1 MIIQMT
7 ISTFIIL
14 ELTKMI
20 AGEGGIF
27 RCLILWKFF
36 FISFEGLY
44 SERIHLEFIPT
55 CGTIFN
61 VVVSCLA
68 VKCNCPECC
77 LDINNSFILKNINIR
92 SSGLSTGCLKNKCD
106 LYSRL
111 ILKFQ
116 VYQKKLSLQL
126 KTHFLG
132 YPVLILNYVTY
143 I

>member
-1 MIIQMT
+1 MISNKVPLEVKWNKWSYRK
-7 ISTFIIL
+7 ISNDNTNDNFYIHY
-14 ELTKMI
+14 T
-20 AGEGGIF
+20 GIDKNDSRWGRDF
-27 RCLILWKFF
+27 QGKCLILWKFF

-44 SERIHLEFIPT
+44 SERIHLKFIPT

-77 LDINNSFILKNINIR
+77 LDMNNSFILKNINIR

-111 ILKFQ
+111 ILKF
-116 VYQKKLSLQL
+116 
-126 KTHFLG
+126 
-132 YPVLILNYVTY
+132 
-143 I
+143 

>member
-77 LDINNSFILKNINIR
+77 LDMNNSFILKNINIR

-111 ILKFQ
+111 ILKF
-116 VYQKKLSLQL
+116 
-126 KTHFLG
+126 
-132 YPVLILNYVTY
+132 
-143 I
+143 